1 MGEQTPSGWAESPDH
16 LRADPAPKM
25 CSYLIHELHP
35 VWSDLFP
42 ALPAGRSGAEPKADG
57 KARGEEQVSRVPNM
71 APPKPT
77 SCSFPSPIAGSVLA
91 GDITTASCTPL
102 SGAGHH
108 WHLAHSSALSGLLL

>member
-77 SCSFPSPIAGSVLA
+77 SCSFPSPIAGPVLA

-108 WHLAHSSALSGLLL
+108 WHPAHSSALSGLLL